1 MLFRNSSC
9 RYCLCVCN
17 LQIQAR
23 REELRQQT
31 SRKLLL
37 HSSHGPADHAAIDSS
52 TAASL
57 QAEDYEDLAVL
68 AARLVAQQ
76 EESEHLSSQLV
87 AANAKR
93 SELAKVG

>member
-1 MLFRNSSC
+1 M
-9 RYCLCVCN
+9 CN